1 MTNEKDDDSLS
12 PEIVAA
18 LRDVGPVD
26 ASVRDAHI
34 ARALD
39 ELGATGTTG
48 RRWSPVSMAAAA
60 VVALA
65 VGALIGR
72 STGDSGTQV
81 RNATPTTTVAPVK
94 ASVECADEIGTE
106 TFVGEWNENGTSKF
120 LTVDANNFYVRDAL
134 TCDVLSTI
142 ARP

>member
-1 MTNEKDDDSLS
+1 MTNDRDDDSLA

-26 ASVRDAHI
+26 ESLRDTHI

-48 RRWSPVSMAAAA
+48 RRWSPISIAAAA
-60 VVALA
+60 VVALG
-65 VGALIGR
+65 VGAVIGR
-72 STGDSGTQV
+72 STGESRTQV
-81 RNATPTTTVAPVK
+81 RNAAPTTTVAPVK
-94 ASVECADEIGTE
+94 ASVDCADEIGTE
-106 TFVGEWNENGTSKF
+106 TFVGEWNDNGTSKF
-120 LTVDANNFYVRDAL
+120 LTVDADNFYVRDAL
-134 TCDVLSTI
+134 TCGILSTI